1 MNPFAITQA
10 IAAHLIQQAQTDTAL
25 QPLRNNLYIQR
36 VPPNASLPY
45 LRLAISD
52 TQPQTYVQH
61 TSDWSGV
68 LRLSL
73 VYSLTDGAATLA
85 ATHDVLLRHL
95 GQKQLVIQQ
104 KSTPQLIQCWLTS
117 CDQTSVEHDR
127 ITQESTW
134 QIRLV

>member
-10 IAAHLIQQAQTDTAL
+10 IAAYLIQQAQIDTTLLPL
-25 QPLRNNLYIQR
+25 QNNLYIQR

-45 LRLAISD
+45 LRLALSD
-52 TQPQTYVQH
+52 TQPQIYLQH
-61 TSDWSGV
+61 TSDWSGI

-73 VYSLTDGAATLA
+73 VYSLTDGAETLA
-85 ATHDVLLRHL
+85 ATHDALLRHL
-95 GQKQLVIQQ
+95 DQKQLISPVQ
-104 KSTPQLIQCWLTS
+104 STLQLIQCWLSS
-117 CDQTSVEHDR
+117 CDQTSIEHDR